1 MSRAVP
7 VETPVVHPLAVGA
20 STGSTR
26 LKILLVEDDEADA
39 YLIRRASESN
49 ENVAEVVLAQDGVEA
64 IELVERGVLKP
75 DLAFVDLHM
84 PRKDGFALLRDLA
97 VDDSSP
103 FPVVVLTSSRSGADV
118 LRSMKRGAALFVTKP
133 RTQEEIAAALDRA
146 IDIIYPIVTNV
157 SRAKTSSRWFRSKMS
172 RN

>member
-7 VETPVVHPLAVGA
+7 VETPVVHPLAIGA
-20 STGSTR
+20 CWGSTR

-39 YLIRRASESN
+39 YLIRRALESN
-49 ENVAEVVLAQDGVEA
+49 ERVAEMVLAQDGVEA
-64 IELVERGVLKP
+64 LELVERGVVKP

-84 PRKDGFALLRDLA
+84 PRKDGFALLRDFA
-97 VDDSSP
+97 VGDSSQ

-118 LRSMKRGAALFVTKP
+118 LRSMTKP

-146 IDIIYPIVTNV
+146 IDIICPIITNV
-157 SRAKTSSRWFRSKMS
+157 SRAKRPGRWFRSKMS